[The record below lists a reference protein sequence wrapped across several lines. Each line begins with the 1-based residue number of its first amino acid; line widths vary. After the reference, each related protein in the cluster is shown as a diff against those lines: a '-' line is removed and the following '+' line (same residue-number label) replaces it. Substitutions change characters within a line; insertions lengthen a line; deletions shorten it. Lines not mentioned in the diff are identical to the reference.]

1 MTGQPT
7 WPLLFSR
14 LMARQDL
21 SAADTEWAIGQIFDG
36 AATPAQIGAFA
47 VALRAKGE
55 TVEELAGL
63 AGGALSRATPL
74 SLPGRIVDVVGTG
87 GDKSGT
93 VNISSMAAVVTAGAG
108 IGVAKHGNRAVS
120 SSSGS
125 SDVLEA
131 LGVRLDVPAER
142 LPEVLSDAG
151 ITFVFAPLFH
161 AGFRFAGPVRA
172 ELGVPTA
179 FNILGPLVNP
189 ARPAASAVG
198 VADATIA
205 PLVAGVFAE
214 RGDDAWIVRG
224 DDGLDE
230 ITVTTTST
238 VWRFVDGVVGAE
250 TLDPREL
257 GFEVAPLDAL
267 VGGDPAHNAD
277 VFRRV
282 LGGEVGA
289 IRDAVLL
296 NAGAAIAV
304 HAAGSGSLV
313 DQLSAGVTRARESL
327 DSGAAN
333 AVLTR
338 WVEATQRLAG

>member
-1 MTGQPT
+1 MSDQPT
-7 WPLLFSR
+7 WPALFSR
-14 LMARQDL
+14 LMANEDL
-21 SAADTEWAIGQIFDG
+21 STADTEWAIGQIFDG
-36 AATPAQIGAFA
+36 EATPAQIGAFA

-55 TVEELAGL
+55 TVAELAGL
-63 AGGALSRATPL
+63 AGGALARATPL
-74 SLPGRIVDVVGTG
+74 ALPGRIVDVVGTG

-120 SSSGS
+120 SASGS
-125 SDVLEA
+125 SDVLDA
-131 LGVRLDVPAER
+131 LGVRLDVAAER
-142 LPEVLSDAG
+142 LPEVFAEAG

-189 ARPAASAVG
+189 ARPAASLVG
-198 VADATIA
+198 VADARIA

-238 VWRFVDGVVGAE
+238 VWRPVDGAVVAE
-250 TLDPREL
+250 TLDPQDV
-257 GFEVAPLDAL
+257 GVDIAPLRSL

-282 LGGEVGA
+282 LDGEDGA
-289 IRDAVLL
+289 IRDAVIV

-304 HAAGSGSLV
+304 HEAGSGSLV
-313 DQLSAGVTRARESL
+313 ERLAAGMERARESL
-327 DSGAAN
+327 DSGSAK
-333 AVLTR
+333 AVLAR

>member
-1 MTGQPT
+1 MSQS
-7 WPLLFSR
+7 WPAILAS
-14 LMARQDL
+14 LMAHEDL
-21 SAADTEWAIGQIFDG
+21 TSDATEWAIGQIFEG

-55 TVEELAGL
+55 TVDELSGL
-63 AGGALSRATPL
+63 ASGALARAIPL
-74 SLPGRIVDVVGTG
+74 TLPGRIVDVVGTG
-87 GDKSGT
+87 GDRSGT

-125 SDVLEA
+125 SDVLSA
-131 LGVRLDVPAER
+131 LGISLEVPADR
-142 LPEVLSDAG
+142 LPQVFAEAG

-161 AGFRFAGPVRA
+161 SGFKYAGPVRA

-189 ARPAASAVG
+189 ARPAASVVG
-198 VADATIA
+198 VADAGIA
-205 PLVAGVFAE
+205 PLVAGVFAA
-214 RGDDAWIVRG
+214 RGDDAWVVRG

-238 VWRFVDGVVGAE
+238 VWRSVDGSILAE
-250 TLDPREL
+250 TLNPQDL
-257 GFEVAPLDAL
+257 GLAMAEPEAL
-267 VGGDPAHNAD
+267 VGGDPQHNAD

-282 LGGEVGA
+282 LNGETGA
-289 IRDAVLL
+289 VRDAVLL

-304 HAAGSGSLV
+304 HDAGPGTLLERLADGMGRAA
-313 DQLSAGVTRARESL
+313 QAI
-327 DSGAAN
+327 DSGAAKQ
-333 AVLTR
+333 VLET
-338 WVEATQRLAG
+338 WIDVTQRLAG

>member
-1 MTGQPT
+1 MSQA
-7 WPLLFSR
+7 WPQLLSR
-14 LMARQDL
+14 LMAGDDL
-21 SAADTEWAIGQIFDG
+21 SAEDTEWAIGQIFDG
-36 AATPAQIGAFA
+36 EATAVQIGAFA

-55 TVEELAGL
+55 TVPELSGMA
-63 AGGALSRATPL
+63 AGALSRATPL
-74 SLPGRIVDVVGTG
+74 ALPGRIVDVVGTG
-87 GDKSGT
+87 GDRSGT
-93 VNISSMAAVVTAGAG
+93 VNLSSMAAVVTAGAG

-125 SDVLEA
+125 SDVLAA

-142 LPEVLSDAG
+142 LPDVFAAAG

-198 VADATIA
+198 VADPAIA
-205 PLVAGVFAE
+205 PLVAGVFAD
-214 RGDDAWIVRG
+214 RGDDAWVVRG

-230 ITVTTTST
+230 LTVTTTST
-238 VWRFVDGVVGAE
+238 VWRPVDGAIVAE
-250 TLDPREL
+250 TLDPRDV
-257 GFEVAPLDAL
+257 GVSVAQPGDLA
-267 VGGDPAHNAD
+267 GGDPEHNAD

-282 LGGEVGA
+282 LDGERGP

-296 NAGAAIAV
+296 NAGAAVAV
-304 HAAGSGSLV
+304 HAAGSGTLV
-313 DQLSAGVTRARESL
+313 EQVVAGVERATESI
-327 DSGAAN
+327 DSGAAKN
-333 AVLTR
+333 VLDTWIR
-338 WVEATQRLAG
+338 ATQELAD